1 MRIEAVIAIN
11 KRRALGLR
19 GALPW
24 KAPRD
29 MRHFKELTTEHIVVM
44 GRKTFDSIGRALPN
58 RENVVVTRS
67 PKPLPGV
74 VTVASVEDA
83 FARYAADEARTIYVI
98 GGAQI
103 FDAAL
108 PWIQRVHL
116 TVVDDDQEGDV
127 YLSAFEHRFIER
139 EVWIHDERGEPK
151 QVFKRLERAL

>member
-1 MRIEAVIAIN
+1 
-11 KRRALGLR
+11 
-19 GALPW
+19 
-24 KAPRD
+24 
-29 MRHFKELTTEHIVVM
+29 
-44 GRKTFDSIGRALPN
+44 RALPN

-67 PKPLPGV
+67 PGRLSGV
-74 VTVASVEDA
+74 VAVASVEDA
-83 FARYAADEARTIYVI
+83 FARYAPDEARTIYVI

-116 TVVDDDQEGDV
+116 TVIDDDQEGDV

-139 EVWIHDERGEPK
+139 EVWIHDERDEPK